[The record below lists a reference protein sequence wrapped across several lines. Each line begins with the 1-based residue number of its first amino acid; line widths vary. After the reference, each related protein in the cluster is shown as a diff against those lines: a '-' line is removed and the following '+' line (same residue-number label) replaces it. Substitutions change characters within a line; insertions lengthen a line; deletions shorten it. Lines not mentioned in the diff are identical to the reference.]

1 MSPARI
7 CACGVVWMAIGA
19 ALLSRPVF
27 GASGNL
33 CARISLAESNVAEL
47 LSAADCYQN
56 QGNTAAA
63 IPYLEALNR
72 QLGERSD
79 PREHVELDGRLASAY
94 LQVGDHRRAY
104 ALLDEGIEH
113 VQTVG
118 QPWLAASLLNDLGR
132 LYVAHDE
139 PLHAIAAFDDA
150 LRLAR
155 PNDRALRASV
165 GLNLARALIEQ
176 QVSGGLEGRLAT
188 AGRDIA
194 VLRDKSLKSRYY
206 LTLGTLYREAQIDLG
221 MPAEWRARAYDA
233 YMNALRLATSDSGP
247 LQSFAFGYIGA
258 LYEDEGRLEPAL
270 NYTRKAALAAQRVS
284 SAASLY
290 QWQWQSGRILRAQGN
305 AEEAI
310 QAYRLASDTLANIRL
325 DVAERSDRSFHRDVA
340 PLYFELA
347 DLLLARTPMLASNE
361 AVQQNLLDVR
371 NTLEQLKVA
380 EVEDYFEDQ
389 CAINEDRTKIEQFAG
404 NAAIVY
410 PVVLEDRVELL
421 LSLPGGLTQY
431 TTWIDQQTFNNTIR
445 QLRLALEDPDSDE
458 AYRPHAEKLYAW
470 LITPL
475 DAALA
480 QAKTETLVLVP
491 GGALRTVPL
500 AVLHDGERFVIE
512 KYAVATSP
520 GLTLTGSGQGS
531 GEPDMML
538 VNGLTQSVSGFPAL
552 PHVGA
557 EIDNIAALYP
567 AQVHRDA
574 AFTAASIESELAEKP
589 YNFVHIAT
597 HGQFHSDHR
606 RSFLLT
612 HDELITMDRLENI
625 LGLKQ
630 YVSQPVDL
638 LFLSACQTAAGDDR
652 AALGLAGIAVKSGA
666 ASVVASL
673 WLINDE
679 STAMLVSE
687 FYQQLTDGDGNKAKA
702 LQNAQ
707 LALLQNEKYSH
718 PNYWAPFL
726 LVGNWL

>member
-7 CACGVVWMAIGA
+7 CACGVIWLVVGA
-19 ALLSRPVF
+19 AQLNRPVL
-27 GASGNL
+27 GASADL
-33 CARISLAESNVAEL
+33 CVGISVAESNVAEL
-47 LSAADCYQN
+47 LSVADCYQN

-72 QLGERSD
+72 QPGAPME
-79 PREHVELDGRLASAY
+79 PREQLELEGLLASAY
-94 LQVGDHRRAY
+94 LRVGDYRRAY
-104 ALLDEGIEH
+104 TLLEVGIEH

-132 LYVAHDE
+132 LYVAQDE
-139 PLHAIAAFDDA
+139 PLYAIAAFDDA
-150 LRLAR
+150 LRLVR
-155 PNDRALRASV
+155 PNDRALRASI
-165 GLNLARALIEQ
+165 GMNLARALMEQ
-176 QVSGGLEGRLAT
+176 SVSGGLEVRLAT

-194 VLRDKSLKSRYY
+194 VLRDVSLKSRHF
-206 LTLGTLYREAQIDLG
+206 LTLGTLYREAQVDLG

-233 YMNALRLATSDSGP
+233 YMSAWKLSTGNSGP
-247 LQSFAFGYIGA
+247 LPSFALGYIGA

-270 NYTRKAALAAQRVS
+270 NYTRKAALAAQRAS

-290 QWQWQSGRILRAQGN
+290 QWQWQSGRILRAQGK

-310 QAYRLASDTLANIRL
+310 QAYRLATDTLANIRL

-347 DLLLARTPMLASNE
+347 DLLLARTPLLASNE

-371 NTLEQLKVA
+371 STLEQLKVA
-380 EVEDYFEDQ
+380 EVEDYFADQ
-389 CAINEDRTKIEQFAG
+389 CAVNEDRTHLEQFAG
-404 NAAIVY
+404 DAAIVY
-410 PVVLEDRVELL
+410 PVVLEDRIEIL

-431 TTWIDQQTFNNTIR
+431 TTQVDKQTFNNTIR
-445 QLRLALEDPDSDE
+445 QLRLALEDPDSED

-470 LITPL
+470 LIAPL

-480 QAKTETLVLVP
+480 QAKTRTMVLVP

-500 AVLHDGERFVIE
+500 AVLHDGERFLIE
-512 KYAVATSP
+512 RYAVATSP

-531 GEPDMML
+531 DEPGMML
-538 VNGLTQSVSGFPAL
+538 VNGLTQSVSGYPAL
-552 PHVGA
+552 PYVAA

-567 AQVHRDA
+567 AQVNRDA

-630 YVSQPVDL
+630 YVNQPVDL

-652 AALGLAGIAVKSGA
+652 AALGLAGVAVKSGA

-673 WLINDE
+673 WLISDE

-687 FYQQLTDGDGNKAKA
+687 FYQQLRNGDGNKAKA
-702 LQNAQ
+702 LQKAQ
-707 LALLQNEKYSH
+707 LALMQDEKYSH

>member
-1 MSPARI
+1 MSPTRK
-7 CACGVVWMAIGA
+7 CVRGVFWMAVGA
-19 ALLSRPVF
+19 ALLSRPVL
-27 GASGNL
+27 GASANV
-33 CARISLAESNVAEL
+33 CAKISLIESNVAEL

-72 QLGERSD
+72 HLGDRTE
-79 PREHVELDGRLASAY
+79 PREQLELEGRLASAY
-94 LQVGDHRRAY
+94 LRVGDHRRAY
-104 ALLDEGIEH
+104 AALEEGIQH

-118 QPWLAASLLNDLGR
+118 QPWLAAALLNDLGR
-132 LYVAHDE
+132 LYVAQDE
-139 PLHAIAAFDDA
+139 PLYAIAAFDDA
-150 LRLAR
+150 LRLVR
-155 PNDRALRASV
+155 PNDRALRASI
-165 GLNLARALIEQ
+165 GMNLARALMEQ
-176 QVSGGLEGRLAT
+176 HVSGGLEARLAT

-194 VLRDKSLKSRYY
+194 VLRDVSLKSRHF
-206 LTLGTLYREAQIDLG
+206 LTLGTLYREAQVDLG

-233 YMNALRLATSDSGP
+233 YMSAWDLATVNSGP
-247 LQSFAFGYIGA
+247 LQSYALGYIGA

-270 NYTRKAALAAQRVS
+270 TYTRKAALAAQRAS

-290 QWQWQSGRILRAQGN
+290 QWQWQSGRILRAQGK

-310 QAYRLASDTLANIRL
+310 QAYRLATDTLANIRL

-347 DLLLARTPMLASNE
+347 DLLLARTSLLASNE

-380 EVEDYFEDQ
+380 EVEDYFADQ
-389 CAINEDRTKIEQFAG
+389 CAVNEDRTQLEQFAG

-431 TTWIDQQTFNNTIR
+431 TTRIDQQTFNNTIR
-445 QLRLALEDPDSDE
+445 QLRLALEDPDSDD
-458 AYRPHAEKLYAW
+458 AYRPHAEKLHTW

-480 QAKTETLVLVP
+480 QAKIETLVLVP
-491 GGALRTVPL
+491 GGALRTVPI
-500 AVLHDGERFVIE
+500 AVLHDGERFLIE

-520 GLTLTGSGQGS
+520 GLTLTGSGENS
-531 GEPDMML
+531 GEPGMML

-567 AQVHRDA
+567 AQVNLDA

-589 YNFVHIAT
+589 YDFVHIAT

-612 HDELITMDRLENI
+612 HNELITMDRLENI

-630 YVSQPVDL
+630 YVNQPIDV
-638 LFLSACQTAAGDDR
+638 LFLSACQTAAGDER
-652 AALGLAGIAVKSGA
+652 AALGLAGVAVKSGA

-673 WLINDE
+673 WLITDE
-679 STAMLVSE
+679 STAILVSE
-687 FYQQLTDGDGNKAKA
+687 FYQQLRNSGGNKAKA
-702 LQNAQ
+702 LQKAQ
-707 LALLQNEKYSH
+707 LALMQDEKYSH